1 MDPVFTTPPSKLWLE
16 NGLTVDPFQVEAL
29 QNPCHRL
36 TSKLPSLIHL
46 TNPNLDITKFEVM
59 EMPMIWIEREAQ
71 RALNLML
78 EKKKKIE
85 IPEKQR
91 MERQESVARV
101 PAIMCTFAIVS

>member
-16 NGLTVDPFQVEAL
+16 NGLTVDPFQV
-29 QNPCHRL
+29 
-36 TSKLPSLIHL
+36 
-46 TNPNLDITKFEVM
+46 M
-59 EMPMIWIEREAQ
+59 EMPMIMPMIWIEREAQ

>member
-16 NGLTVDPFQVEAL
+16 NGLTVDPFQ
-29 QNPCHRL
+29 
-36 TSKLPSLIHL
+36 
-46 TNPNLDITKFEVM
+46 VM

-101 PAIMCTFAIVS
+101 PAIMCTFAIIS